1 LMATN
6 QEESADLLY
15 AMRAVMVLLGSGI
28 GLESALQMI
37 GRGGYGA
44 ISRDFREVISNLQRG
59 SKLEQELAKL
69 SRDASTK
76 AYSRFLNTLRTNVTS
91 DTDLLRALE
100 QQSEREEEER
110 NDKLSTYIE
119 KLSGLPTILLT
130 VGMLSPIIFGVVAML
145 PTIQP
150 GLLNNPWLPG
160 TGYLVLMA
168 NLFGPVLLLT
178 ILLMVLIGY
187 RAHSSDPGVI

>member
-1 LMATN
+1 MATN

-15 AMRAVMVLLGSGI
+15 TMRAVMVLLGSGI
-28 GLESALQMI
+28 GLESAIQMI

-44 ISRDFREVISNLQRG
+44 ISRDFKQIISNLQRG
-59 SKLEQELAKL
+59 SQLEKELARL
-69 SRDASTK
+69 SQNASTK
-76 AYSRFLNTLRTNVTS
+76 AYSRFLNTLRANVTS

-110 NDKLSTYIE
+110 NDKLSAYIE

-130 VGMLSPIIFGVVAML
+130 FGMLSPIIFGIAAML
-145 PTIQP
+145 PVIAP
-150 GLLNNPWLPG
+150 GLMTSGIPG
-160 TGYLVLMA
+160 MSSVAAAAGC
-168 NLFGPVLLLT
+168 FGPALFLT
-178 ILLMVLIGY
+178 VALMMIIGY

>member
-1 LMATN
+1 MATN
-6 QEESADLLY
+6 QEESAALLY

>member
-1 LMATN
+1 MATN

-44 ISRDFREVISNLQRG
+44 ISRDFKGVIANLQKG
-59 SKLEQELAKL
+59 SQLEQELAKL

-91 DTDLLRALE
+91 DTDLLRALQ

-110 NDKLSTYIE
+110 NDKLAAYIE
-119 KLSGLPTILLT
+119 KLSGMPTILLT
-130 VGMLSPIIFGVVAML
+130 FGMLCPIIFGILAMG
-145 PTIQP
+145 PVIAP
-150 GLLNNPWLPG
+150 GLMNSGIPG
-160 TGYLVLMA
+160 MGMLA
-168 NLFGPVLLLT
+168 AGAALFGPALLFT
-178 ILLMVLIGY
+178 VVVMAFIGY